1 MKTTNPAENMQSIT
15 IQQQVRDLIQSS
27 SSPQFFSFLRAFND
41 ILATQESIEK
51 QISICVSSCEPLR
64 DSCPQ
69 LFYSLISILNLLKSD
84 SDVKQFRSALIN
96 ANECVDYS
104 VKIKQPFKPNRN
116 STFDQIIACLD
127 PQIQIR
133 APEPENDLE
142 PDLFTVPL
150 QNGSLEEICKRINAE
165 SEPIL
170 LKHQIKVAE
179 IESEENDSKLETQIE
194 LKQQNEENNKQNK
207 EALEYKPVFDP
218 MKIKELKEKNQS
230 KPRKDVKTNKTFKEI
245 IQKHYKKQS
254 PVIQPK
260 EQTVLK
266 HFKQINRQRIKK
278 ETPQIK
284 LSTPNLAL
292 NINDLLFQTEIQEI
306 EEPEIKVQNGN
317 TAEKYLFK
325 QTIQQPIDMEIQQI
339 IQNSQNAINIM
350 SGKGKPKIQI
360 KEAPKYT
367 ETVTPKQDTMINQDA
382 IQLGYEME
390 YESSI
395 NQYSNEPIYSDLEPQ
410 DQFDVFDEPQEEI
423 QEALNTS
430 KQLIKQDLDRQM
442 QKKQTQPFIQIPIK
456 PINVQQNE
464 VEQDQEVDSSI
475 QEVKLNSFQVKS
487 INSNES
493 IDEMNNTAQKC
504 CVQNNTEQKQNTVN
518 YLQLKSDSS
527 THVSEKILSRENENV
542 NLPISRQSQ
551 QSLQETA
558 VNIKLQSPSIP
569 FITKAHNKDESVMT
583 DSVLMKS
590 SLNQTSQALL
600 NNSQDLSLSRK
611 KERILLEN
619 QLINLEPKSFQVSN
633 KNPDNSKP
641 TVNNSKPS
649 TPKIQTQNQIEKTV
663 QNYQIFETP
672 KNQNKIKRAV
682 LKEQISE
689 SPLQQKE
696 QFSPQKQVNNH
707 QQSIMNELS
716 TCDYIFHSL
725 IDHSLNECQELLSQ
739 VQLTPM
745 INKSNSN
752 NINQLFKIPETPK
765 WVDLARKRAL
775 DVNFKQ
781 PQSDLLENVLQTMHV
796 IVLQN
801 RTKYICN
808 AFIDIYNLVKD
819 IKNYMSHINENR
831 EQCKIYSNKL
841 SCFKLLKQQKD
852 NLVIKTKIQ
861 INNAYLRTKYLNKIQ
876 ELQKQIYSYKLIKQ
890 ELTDYLQLINN
901 LMHQTSKLP
910 RILPNKYISK
920 SKLQSQSKDDTI
932 IMVQIQPITKQ
943 EYQNTLITLKM
954 KQIAKYKELKTKQLV
969 KNQNKLKKQLKIIKL
984 KIEIILVDQQ

>member
-1 MKTTNPAENMQSIT
+1 MKTTNLAENTQSIT
-15 IQQQVRDLIQSS
+15 IQQQVRELIQSS
-27 SSPQFFSFLRAFND
+27 SSPQFFSFLRAFSD
-41 ILATQESIEK
+41 ILSTQESIEK
-51 QISICVSSCEPLR
+51 QVFICVSSCEPLR

-104 VKIKQPFKPNRN
+104 IKITQPFKPNRN
-116 STFDQIIACLD
+116 TTFDQIIACLD

-165 SEPIL
+165 SEPTL
-170 LKHQIKVAE
+170 LLHQIKIAE

-194 LKQQNEENNKQNK
+194 FKQQNEENNKQNK
-207 EALEYKPVFDP
+207 DILVEYKLVFDP

-254 PVIQPK
+254 PVLKPK

-292 NINDLLFQTEIQEI
+292 NINDLLFKTEIQEI
-306 EEPEIKVQNGN
+306 KEPEIKVQNGN

-382 IQLGYEME
+382 LQLGYEME

-410 DQFDVFDEPQEEI
+410 AQFDVFDEPQEEI

-430 KQLIKQDLDRQM
+430 KQFIKQDLDSQI
-442 QKKQTQPFIQIPIK
+442 QKQQTQPFIQIPIK

-475 QEVKLNSFQVKS
+475 QEVKS

-493 IDEMNNTAQKC
+493 IDEMNNTALKC

-518 YLQLKSDSS
+518 YLQSKSESS
-527 THVSEKILSRENENV
+527 THVSEKIVSRENV
-542 NLPISRQSQ
+542 NLPISRQSH
-551 QSLQETA
+551 QSLNETA

-569 FITKAHNKDESVMT
+569 FVTKVHNKDESVMT

-600 NNSQDLSLSRK
+600 NNSQDLSQSRK

-619 QLINLEPKSFQVSN
+619 QLINLEPKSFLVSMN

-649 TPKIQTQNQIEKTV
+649 TPKIQTQNQIEKNV

-672 KNQNKIKRAV
+672 KNQNKIQRAV

-696 QFSPQKQVNNH
+696 QFNPQKQVNNP
-707 QQSIMNELS
+707 NELS
-716 TCDYIFHSL
+716 TCNNDYIFHSL
-725 IDHSLNECQELLSQ
+725 IDHSLNDCQELLSQ

-781 PQSDLLENVLQTMHV
+781 PQSDSLENVLQTMHV

-819 IKNYMSHINENR
+819 IKNQMSHINENR
-831 EQCKIYSNKL
+831 EQCKTYFNKL

-861 INNAYLRTKYLNKIQ
+861 ITNAHLRTKYLNKIQ

-901 LMHQTSKLP
+901 LTHQTSKLP
-910 RILPNKYISK
+910 QILPNKYISK

-954 KQIAKYKELKTKQLV
+954 KQIAKYKELKTKQLI